1 MPPYQKERKH
11 QCAICKERFST
22 KEGQRQHRRAKH
34 SDEISAQSTRIAGL
48 VQPLPVV
55 TQPAR
60 AAEHVRPRP
69 LVVYLPTRAKKPETP
84 ELLVT
89 QPVRAIETT
98 TPMHTIYRGNMYS
111 PAVGRNAI
119 WNQISDLCHSEERLR
134 KERYT
139 LPTTML
145 NATHG
150 SSSIASIVDL
160 PCPDKIQSNPKY
172 AALVIDCEMGGTER
186 GENELIQIT
195 ILDFLTG
202 NVLLSRR
209 LVNPRRPILDWRE
222 DVTGLNATKMSAALL
237 RNEVLDGWEAARAEL
252 WRYSDKDTILI
263 GQSVRNDL
271 RVLHTSH
278 ARIIDS
284 AIITA
289 DAVLGSKS
297 KITKRWGLEALCK
310 ELLGTQIRSPTW
322 AAEGVAHDDL
332 EDCLATRELVLFCAQ
347 NPDQLKTWAQRTRKS
362 FFLEKG
368 KGKKKHEGRKP
379 QAGNASSPVPSRQ
392 IAFVRSAA
400 SEEEWEDEDES
411 PLRWEDVVD
420 WDTWPKSPPDSD

>member
-1 MPPYQKERKH
+1 MPPYQKEKKH

-22 KEGQRQHRRAKH
+22 KLGQREHRRAKH
-34 SDEISAQSTRIAGL
+34 LDEVSIQPTGAAGL
-48 VQPLPVV
+48 VHPLPVV

-60 AAEHVRPRP
+60 AAEPIRPRP
-69 LVVYLPTRAKKPETP
+69 LVAHLPIRVKRPESP

-89 QPVRAIETT
+89 QPARAAKPT

-111 PAVGRNAI
+111 PAVGRNAV
-119 WNQISDLCHSEERLR
+119 WNQISNLCHPEERLR
-134 KERYT
+134 REGYT
-139 LPTTML
+139 LPTTKI
-145 NATHG
+145 NGTRG
-150 SSSIASIVDL
+150 SSSMASTIDP
-160 PCPDKIQSNPKY
+160 PCPNKIKSKPKY
-172 AALVIDCEMGGTER
+172 AALVIDCEMGGTEG

-209 LVNPRRPILDWRE
+209 LVNPTRPILDWRE
-222 DVTGLNATKMSAALL
+222 NVTGLNATKMSAALL
-237 RNEVLDGWEAARAEL
+237 RNEALNGWEAARAEL

-263 GQSVRNDL
+263 GQSVHNDL

-289 DAVLGSKS
+289 DAVLGAES

-310 ELLGTQIRSPTW
+310 ELLGIQIRSPIW
-322 AAEGVAHDDL
+322 AADGVAHDNL
-332 EDCLATRELVLFCAQ
+332 EDCLATRELVLYCAQ
-347 NPDQLKTWAQRTRKS
+347 NTDQLKRWAQRTRIS
-362 FFLEKG
+362 FLKMKTKKNKKNKG
-368 KGKKKHEGRKP
+368 SKP
-379 QAGNASSPVPSRQ
+379 RAVNASSGGPSRQ

-400 SEEEWEDEDES
+400 SEDEWEDEDES

>member
-1 MPPYQKERKH
+1 M
-11 QCAICKERFST
+11 
-22 KEGQRQHRRAKH
+22 
-34 SDEISAQSTRIAGL
+34 
-48 VQPLPVV
+48 V
-55 TQPAR
+55 
-60 AAEHVRPRP
+60 
-69 LVVYLPTRAKKPETP
+69 
-84 ELLVT
+84 
-89 QPVRAIETT
+89 
-98 TPMHTIYRGNMYS
+98 
-111 PAVGRNAI
+111 
-119 WNQISDLCHSEERLR
+119 
-134 KERYT
+134 
-139 LPTTML
+139 

-150 SSSIASIVDL
+150 SSSMASTVDL

-237 RNEVLDGWEAARAEL
+237 RNEALDGWEAARAEL

-310 ELLGTQIRSPTW
+310 ALLGIQIRSPTW

-362 FFLEKG
+362 FFSEKG
-368 KGKKKHEGRKP
+368 KGKKKNGGRKP

-400 SEEEWEDEDES
+400 SGEEWEDEDES

-420 WDTWPKSPPDSD
+420 WDMWPKSPPDSD